1 MHKYII
7 TRYRKKSL
15 KYPTLLLSFQ
25 LVIASLNTIHIHTQ
39 SQIYY
44 HQIKIKNRLIV
55 KVLSLKT
62 ETITKTINI
71 NNKSQLPK
79 FKFIIRAIEFP
90 VNLHYFSDHFITHT
104 DFLLPKTYTIADQ

>member
-7 TRYRKKSL
+7 TRYQKKSL

-39 SQIYY
+39 SQIYH

-62 ETITKTINI
+62 GTITK
-71 NNKSQLPK
+71 NNKHQQQ
-79 FKFIIRAIEFP
+79 
-90 VNLHYFSDHFITHT
+90 ITTPQVQVHHKGDRISSKSSLLFRSFYHT
-104 DFLLPKTYTIADQ
+104 H